1 MDVKAFTLVVFSV
14 TYLYL
19 ILFHRGKAVAIWIG
33 ILLILAFGNLEL
45 REIPY
50 FINWNV
56 IGIFAG
62 TLVIAE
68 LFIHSRVP
76 VLLSDIL
83 VSRSHTV
90 GMAILWVCILSS
102 FLSAFIENVA
112 TVLIV
117 APVALA
123 LARRLRV
130 SPAPFLIGLAICS
143 NLQGTATLI
152 GDPPSMILAGYEKMS
167 FNDFFFFKGNPGIF
181 FAVEIGAIVS
191 FIVLY
196 FIFRKYREPVTK
208 IPLERPTSWIPT
220 TLLVGMIVA
229 LAASPLVDPDFDYL
243 AGVICL
249 LFGAAGLVW
258 QFAREKGKGVE
269 TLKSYDWETTFFLA
283 GIFVMVGS
291 IEDVGLIEDL
301 AHWITSVTGSSLF
314 WNYTFIVWFSVLFSA
329 FIDNVPYI
337 TAMIPVAHI
346 LAKEVGS
353 SPYLLV
359 FGLLIGSCLG
369 GNITPIGAAANIV
382 SVGILKRNGYKTSFL
397 QFVRIGVP
405 FTIAATAAGYA
416 FLWWIWR

>member
-1 MDVKAFTLVVFSV
+1 LDVKAFTLVVFSS

-19 ILFHRGKAVAIWIG
+19 ILSHRGKAFAIWAG
-33 ILLILAFGNLEL
+33 VILIVIFGDLEL
-45 REIPY
+45 REVPGL
-50 FINWNV
+50 INWNV

-68 LFIHSRVP
+68 LFIYSKVP

-83 VSRSHTV
+83 VSRSRTV

-123 LARRLRV
+123 LARRLRT
-130 SPAPFLIGLAICS
+130 SPIPFLIGLAICS

-152 GDPPSMILAGYEKMS
+152 GDPPSMILAGYEKMN
-167 FNDFFFFKGNPGIF
+167 FNDFFIFKGRPGIF
-181 FAVEIGAIVS
+181 FAVELGAIAS
-191 FIVLY
+191 FVVLY
-196 FIFRKYREPVTK
+196 FMFRRYRDPVEK
-208 IPLERPTSWIPT
+208 IPIERPTSWVPT
-220 TLLVGMIVA
+220 AILLGMIGA
-229 LAASPLVDPDFDYL
+229 LAVSPTLDPDFGYL
-243 AGVICL
+243 GGVVCL
-249 LFGAAGLVW
+249 LFGAIGLAW
-258 QFAREKGKGVE
+258 QFWRERERGE
-269 TLKSYDWETTFFLA
+269 EILKNYDWETTFFLA

-291 IEDVGLIEDL
+291 LRDVGLIDDL
-301 AHWITSVTGSSLF
+301 AHWINSITGRSLF
-314 WNYTFIVWFSVLFSA
+314 WSYTFIVWFSVLFSA

-346 LAKEVGS
+346 LAAEVGC

-369 GNITPIGAAANIV
+369 GNITPIGASANIV
-382 SVGILKRNGYKTSFL
+382 SVGILKRNGYRTSFL
-397 QFVRIGVP
+397 QFVRIGLP
-405 FTIAATAAGYA
+405 FTMAATAAGYA
-416 FLWWIWR
+416 FIWWIWR